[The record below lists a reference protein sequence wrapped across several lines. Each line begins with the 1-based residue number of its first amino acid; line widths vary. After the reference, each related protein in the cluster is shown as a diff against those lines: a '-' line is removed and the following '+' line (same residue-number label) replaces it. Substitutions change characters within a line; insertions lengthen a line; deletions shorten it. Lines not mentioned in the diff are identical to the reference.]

1 MFEEDAEAPLP
12 APQCIVNIEWDRG
25 PPVDVMESNQD
36 LSLSQGIQVVGDG
49 VAHQQLSMPTARL
62 LLFTVNIVWEH
73 GLPVDVMVNNRG
85 LLLLQDNLVAED
97 MLVHLLNSIR
107 TARLQGKASIT
118 RKSQC
123 AKDHYD
129 NDKIDT
135 KNQSDL
141 MSFLVSRQ
149 TVKC

>member
-1 MFEEDAEAPLP
+1 VFEEDAEAPLP

-85 LLLLQDNLVAED
+85 LLLSQGTQVAEG
-97 MLVHLLNSIR
+97 MLAHQRHNMLI
-107 TARLQGKASIT
+107 ARLRDVSTEAVTQVSTLAN
-118 RKSQC
+118 
-123 AKDHYD
+123 AFL
-129 NDKIDT
+129 DT
-135 KNQSDL
+135 
-141 MSFLVSRQ
+141 
-149 TVKC
+149 